1 MAIVINQITRMASLL
16 LRVVESSLGVIS
28 IGLHDKNFAVAES
41 LEVGAAGGKR
51 MRTMSEEDHSAESGS
66 EATMQSETAKLR
78 VVHLSDRDNP
88 IRELID
94 AANATVAEVQNNM
107 FTSNWNKNSKVHP
120 QYLRLGDSLDLLKII
135 QSEGEI
141 KLVMLVLMGHLQ
153 VNEFSS
159 DRFGRYRGWI
169 SSSDQIII
177 AR

>member
-107 FTSNWNKNSKVHP
+107 FTSN
-120 QYLRLGDSLDLLKII
+120 
-135 QSEGEI
+135 
-141 KLVMLVLMGHLQ
+141 
-153 VNEFSS
+153 
-159 DRFGRYRGWI
+159 
-169 SSSDQIII
+169 
-177 AR
+177 